1 MNQPKETPSIYYV
14 LLSRKFWMAFIG
26 LVLILVTAWNQDPY
40 PTDAVVT
47 AIMGVVAAFIGATA
61 WEDSSRNQAAGN
73 IAAAD
78 IKASTTTVTTP
89 GESDVTVT
97 APPTVQPSG
106 TGTVLPPYGTYRG
119 GHP

>member
-1 MNQPKETPSIYYV
+1 MQTNDKPSIYYV
-14 LLSRKFWMAFIG
+14 LLSRKFWMALIG

-61 WEDSSRNQAAGN
+61 WEDSSRNKAAGE

-78 IKASTTTVTTP
+78 IVASTTPAANVEMSTS
-89 GESDVTVT
+89 ELK
-97 APPTVQPSG
+97 PPPSG
-106 TGTVLPPYGTYRG
+106 VGL
-119 GHP
+119 